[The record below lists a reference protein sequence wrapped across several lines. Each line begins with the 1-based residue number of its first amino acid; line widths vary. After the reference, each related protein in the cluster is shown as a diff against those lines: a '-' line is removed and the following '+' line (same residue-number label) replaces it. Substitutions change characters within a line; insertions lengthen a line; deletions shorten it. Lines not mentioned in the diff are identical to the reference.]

1 MKRLCTVFAIL
12 FLTLAAAGMALA
24 QGNPFVGTWKLDVAK
39 SKYDPGPPPK
49 SQTRTWDASG
59 KVSVKGINAAGK
71 PVSYGYPIKDD
82 GKEYPTVGAIPNGAD
97 QISSNKFA
105 PNTVEVHFMRGGKP
119 AETTTFAVSKD
130 GKTLTISAKGSN
142 PDGSPFNNVTVWEK
156 K

>member
-24 QGNPFVGTWKLDVAK
+24 QGNPFVGTWKLNVAK

-71 PVSYGYPIKDD
+71 PVSYGYPIKED

>member
-24 QGNPFVGTWKLDVAK
+24 QGNPFVGTWKLNVAK